1 MEKKDKKILI
11 LISGAFLAV
20 IVFMVFLALNSVNNI
35 MDNTAR
41 VIGTEPWADEIDEP
55 NLGDTNDERGT
66 YSGCH
71 DFNPWTKSGGQSVST
86 QPGNGSAEPTS
97 STSGTWYTQT
107 VDDSKSC
114 GEYNSPGLNPD
125 ANCYLLQSWSR
136 TCKQY
141 NYTSC
146 NAGYYLNSNAYCEEN
161 KVSVSCTMI
170 VDNTFECTA
179 SVTHKKD
186 GKSFE
191 WSISGAMNYSVTE
204 SFNDGGMFIEH
215 IIIDPRVGEVNVLV
229 TYDGRSKSTSFV
241 VEASGSAEGETT
253 CSGGYYYDDTA
264 DDCLEC
270 NKGYYCPG
278 GDKNPSQKEC
288 PKGTYSDEVGAS
300 SCKSCPVGYTTNGTN
315 SKDVTDCKVC
325 DTGYENINGK
335 CVSKCTDKQHFYNG
349 QCYDN
354 DKCNIEKIET
364 DSKVVSIH
372 SNGEA
377 DDNSYYTVAVLVSGD
392 GCPGFVVNNSTN
404 NGTIYQNSSV
414 NITST
419 KQSYTFKVYP
429 IKPCT
434 SSTATSKLNL
444 NGNSK
449 STTVN
454 VIKKDWTSQTSCYRP
469 TGTVYTS
476 STDADKDGV
485 NVYYTGKNADTTNCK
500 DGYTTK
506 WTRGGCSPSNPGTSG
521 YACYSN
527 GTNYTWATSAPS
539 GYTKVTSILSESLCK
554 PETPA
559 CYTNGTL
566 YKWGKYASVS
576 GWVLVSSIKEEA
588 KCNDPTSGYACYKNS
603 NDEYLWTNEEPPA
616 GYEAI
621 TSITTAL
628 ACAKEEEP
636 ACYLYNGDLYW
647 GKYSKNSGY
656 VLVDVIT
663 EKGACTKVSACYIDK
678 NNKYHWGDYSLDND
692 YTLVPDADRAACGD
706 IPVPKTAASRNTVIY
721 VAMVCMIGAGI
732 WFIYYSNKLKKND

>member
-41 VIGTEPWADEIDEP
+41 VIGSEPWADEIDEP
-55 NLGDTNDERGT
+55 KLGDTRGNAD
-66 YSGCH
+66 GCAIW
-71 DFNPWTKSGGQSVST
+71 N
-86 QPGNGSAEPTS
+86 TS
-97 STSGTWYTQT
+97 QT
-107 VDDSKSC
+107 VDRIVVQNPNDACS
-114 GEYNSPGLNPD
+114 GYNSCSIQGCSPSGQPGYYSCAID
-125 ANCYLLQSWSR
+125 YEKRISCR
-136 TCKQY
+136 QY
-141 NYTSC
+141 HYTSC

-161 KVSVSCTMI
+161 KVSVSCTMMA
-170 VDNTFECTA
+170 DNKFECTA

-186 GKSFE
+186 GKSFG

-204 SFNDGGMFIEH
+204 SFNDGEMFIEH
-215 IIIDPRVGEVNVLV
+215 IIIDPRVGEVSVLV

-253 CSGGYYYDDTA
+253 CSGGYYYDNTA

-300 SCKSCPVGYTTNGTN
+300 SCKSCPVGYTTNGKN

-325 DTGYENINGK
+325 DTDAGYENTNGK
-335 CVSKCTDKQHFYNG
+335 CVLKCTDKQHFYNG

-354 DKCNIEKIET
+354 DKCSIEKIET

-372 SNGEA
+372 SNGA
-377 DDNSYYTVAVLVSGD
+377 SDDNSYYTVAVSVSGD

-419 KQSYTFKVYP
+419 KQSYTFRVYP

-444 NGNSK
+444 NGNTK

-576 GWVLVSSIKEEA
+576 GWVLVSSITDET
-588 KCNDPTSGYACYKNS
+588 KCDNPTSGYACYKNS
-603 NDEYLWTNEEPPA
+603 NDEYLWTNEEPPE
-616 GYEAI
+616 GYEAV

-656 VLVDVIT
+656 VLVDTIM
-663 EKGACTKVSACYIDK
+663 EKGECTKVSACYIDK

-706 IPVPKTAASRNTVIY
+706 IPVPKTAASRNTIIY